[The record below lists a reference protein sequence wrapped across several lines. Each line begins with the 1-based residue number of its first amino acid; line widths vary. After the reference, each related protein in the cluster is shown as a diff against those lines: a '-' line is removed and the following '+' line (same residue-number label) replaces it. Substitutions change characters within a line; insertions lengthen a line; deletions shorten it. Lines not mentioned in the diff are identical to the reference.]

1 MPTLGD
7 LLKPSTQ
14 ATMKGISIQKRAKEF
29 RAMVYRSLEAI
40 ASPKS
45 QAWGRKMLKRMKYQR
60 RHGLVEAAPIVK
72 R

>member
-1 MPTLGD
+1 MPTFGD
-7 LLKPSTQ
+7 LLKPTSRT
-14 ATMKGISIQKRAKEF
+14 TMKGISIQKRAKEF
-29 RAMVYRSLEAI
+29 RAMVYRSISAI

-60 RHGLVEAAPIVK
+60 RHGLLEAAPVVK